1 MSSLVQPLSMV
12 SVVSFVHFCV
22 PVTGIKDSLGREGE
36 VVLTDMFGFSGF
48 CSLGGSPH
56 WPHLLQMVETFPMPL
71 L

>member
-36 VVLTDMFGFSGF
+36 VVLTDFSGF
-48 CSLGGSPH
+48 CSLGVSPH